1 MRLAGQKSWQIR
13 EDRWIQHF
21 DWALWIRAAER
32 IDAPAGGLVPG
43 PLVIDALPAPSI
55 GLNRAMLAEEW
66 VSWWW
71 TLCALPEWSP
81 EDGRPPPALAYSG
94 PEFTGLSDQPLLR
107 DVLRRRWPEAHEWH
121 SARKAAGV
129 REFVR
134 GRRPEATTV
143 VADVERAIGR
153 RAKPFVLSID
163 VLPVD
168 DAEVRV
174 VSETRFLVPE
184 GVRDGADWPTVLR
197 GLVEPLA

>member
-1 MRLAGQKSWQIR
+1 MQLAGQKSWQIR

-21 DWALWIRAAER
+21 DLALWIRAAER

-43 PLVIDALPAPSI
+43 PLVIDALPTQST
-55 GLNRAMLAEEW
+55 GLSRATLAEEW

-71 TLCALPEWSP
+71 TLCSLPEWSP
-81 EDGRPPPALAYSG
+81 GDGGPPPAFAYGG

-107 DVLRRRWPEAHEWH
+107 DVLRHRWPEAHEWH

-129 REFVR
+129 RELVR
-134 GRRPEATTV
+134 GRGPVAPTV
-143 VADVERAIGR
+143 VAEVERAIGR

-163 VLPVD
+163 ILPVD
-168 DAEVRV
+168 DTDVRAI
-174 VSETRFLVPE
+174 SASRFLVPE
-184 GVRDGADWPTVLR
+184 GVRDGADWPSVLR